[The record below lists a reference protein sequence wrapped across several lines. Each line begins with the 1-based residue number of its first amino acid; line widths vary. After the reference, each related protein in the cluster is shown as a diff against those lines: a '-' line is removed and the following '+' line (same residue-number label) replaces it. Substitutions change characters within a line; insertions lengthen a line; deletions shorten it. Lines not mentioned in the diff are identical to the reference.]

1 MTENYTSN
9 IILTDI
15 QLVNDESSPPRK
27 KAPALKFKDLPSEHK
42 RSLLIKLPDN
52 FTSDDFTWSI
62 NTRVSCRG
70 GWKAYYDCKKK
81 GCQASATLKVND
93 HGTNA
98 PRLDVRTIHSCSETS
113 AILLLD
119 DKDAMTDM
127 VKSMALDNPAMR
139 APKIAM
145 EVWKHFEDKNTGE
158 LFS

>member
-1 MTENYTSN
+1 M
-9 IILTDI
+9 
-15 QLVNDESSPPRK
+15 
-27 KAPALKFKDLPSEHK
+27 
-42 RSLLIKLPDN
+42 
-52 FTSDDFTWSI
+52 
-62 NTRVSCRG
+62 
-70 GWKAYYDCKKK
+70 
-81 GCQASATLKVND
+81 
-93 HGTNA
+93 
-98 PRLDVRTIHSCSETS
+98 RTIHSCSETS